1 MKVHEAPLE
10 NRFCNGG
17 SSTFTCTGLL
27 YIYIYGNILVP
38 LQVATWAKKQK
49 NAEQIPVQSP
59 FCIKLAP
66 RKCFAT
72 EYVPPFRIMFKQ
84 GGLTPVQRTLSK

>member
-27 YIYIYGNILVP
+27 YTYIYRNILVP
-38 LQVATWAKKQK
+38 LQVAIRAKKQK
-49 NAEQIPVQSP
+49 NGEQIPVQSP
-59 FCIKLAP
+59 FRIKLAP

-72 EYVPPFRIMFKQ
+72 EYVL
-84 GGLTPVQRTLSK
+84 GGVGGGGDPCPKNSQ

>member
-1 MKVHEAPLE
+1 MYHL
-10 NRFCNGG
+10 FSNGA
-17 SSTFTCTGLL
+17 SCTFTCTCC
-27 YIYIYGNILVP
+27 IHISGNILVP

-66 RKCFAT
+66 RKCFVT
-72 EYVPPFRIMFKQ
+72 EYVL
-84 GGLTPVQRTLSK
+84 GGGGVEPLSKELSVNECCVFSGTEQKWT